1 MIRIMI
7 TTNPTIPLNDED
19 IVSYLKA
26 NPDFMRMHPELV
38 DILSAPKAD
47 MGKGVADFQ
56 SFMIERLKEDKHKAI
71 QVTRQVVENARS
83 NMNNLA
89 RIQACVLKILEA
101 KSFAEFI
108 ETITMDFSALLNV
121 DITTLVVETS
131 GRDIPHIT
139 AAGVRVVPEGTIMM
153 LLNGEDAKLSSN
165 CHGLESLY
173 GSGAG
178 LVRSEALVRVD
189 ISMNTPPAMLCFG
202 SRDPDLFKAGQ
213 GTELIGFLA
222 RVVERVFRLWL
233 DVPA

>member
-1 MIRIMI
+1 MI
-7 TTNPTIPLNDED
+7 TTNPTLPMTDDDVLA
-19 IVSYLKA
+19 YLKA
-26 NPDFMRMHPELV
+26 HPDFLRAHPDLV
-38 DILSAPKAD
+38 DSLLPPKAD

-71 QVTRQVVENARS
+71 QVTKQVVENARS

-101 KSFAEFI
+101 RSFAEFI
-108 ETITMDFSALLNV
+108 ETITMDFSAILNV

-139 AAGVRVVPEGTIMM
+139 AAGVRVVPEGTILQ
-153 LLNGEDAKLSSN
+153 LLGGEDAVLSSN
-165 CHGLESLY
+165 CVGLEALY
-173 GSGAG
+173 GAGAN
-178 LVRSEALVRVD
+178 LVRSQALVRVD
-189 ISMNTPPAMLCFG
+189 ISMNTPPAILCFG
-202 SRDPDLFKAGQ
+202 SRDPELFKQGQ

>member
-1 MIRIMI
+1 MLQ
-7 TTNPTIPLNDED
+7 TSPALPLTDD
-19 IVSYLKA
+19 DVVTYLKT
-26 NPDFMRMHPELV
+26 NPDFMRLHPELV
-38 DILSAPKAD
+38 DVLMSPKAD

-139 AAGVRVVPEGTIMM
+139 AAGVRVVPEGTIMQ
-153 LLNGEDAKLSSN
+153 LLNGEDARLSSN
-165 CHGLESLY
+165 CYGLEALY
-173 GSGAG
+173 GSGAS

-202 SRDPDLFKAGQ
+202 SRDPDLFKSGQ

>member
-1 MIRIMI
+1 ML
-7 TTNPTIPLNDED
+7 TTNPALPLNDED
-19 IVSYLKA
+19 IVAYLKA
-26 NPDFMRMHPELV
+26 NPDFLRAHPELIDALV
-38 DILSAPKAD
+38 PPKAD

-108 ETITMDFSALLNV
+108 ETITMDFSQLLNV

-139 AAGVRVVPEGTIMM
+139 AAGVRVVPEGTILQ
-153 LLNGEDAKLSSN
+153 LLNGEDARLSSN
-165 CHGLESLY
+165 CHGQEFLY
-173 GSGAG
+173 GPGAG

-202 SRDPDLFKAGQ
+202 SRDPELFKQGQ

-233 DVPA
+233 DVPV

>member
-1 MIRIMI
+1 MI
-7 TTNPTIPLNDED
+7 TTNPTLPLNDED
-19 IVSYLKA
+19 IVAYLKA
-26 NPDFMRMHPELV
+26 NPDFLRAHPELI
-38 DILSAPKAD
+38 DSLTAPKAD

-108 ETITMDFSALLNV
+108 ETITMDFSQLLNV

-139 AAGVRVVPEGTIMM
+139 ATGVRVVPEGTILQ
-153 LLNGEDAKLSSN
+153 LLNGEDARLTSN
-165 CHGLESLY
+165 CRGQEFLY
-173 GSGAG
+173 GPGAG

-202 SRDPDLFKAGQ
+202 SRDPELFKQGQ

-233 DVPA
+233 DVPV

>member
-1 MIRIMI
+1 MI
-7 TTNPTIPLNDED
+7 TTSPTVPLTDED
-19 IVSYLKA
+19 VIAYLKTH
-26 NPDFMRMHPELV
+26 PDFLRAHPEIMDALM
-38 DILSAPKAD
+38 SPKAD

-71 QVTRQVVENARS
+71 QVTKQVVENARS

-101 KSFAEFI
+101 RSFAEFI
-108 ETITMDFSALLNV
+108 ETITMDFSTLLNV

-139 AAGVRVVPEGTIMM
+139 ATGVRVVPEGTIMQ
-153 LLNGEDAKLSSN
+153 LLNGDDAALSSH
-165 CHGLESLY
+165 CVGLEALY
-173 GSGAG
+173 GAGAN
-178 LVRSEALVRVD
+178 LVRSQALVRVD
-189 ISMNTPPAMLCFG
+189 ISMNTPPAVLCFG

>member
-1 MIRIMI
+1 MLE
-7 TTNPTIPLNDED
+7 TKETIPLTDED
-19 IVSYLKA
+19 VINYLKKHPMFLRT
-26 NPDFMRMHPELV
+26 NPDLIDALMPPT
-38 DILSAPKAD
+38 DTSN
-47 MGKGVADFQ
+47 GKGVADFQ
-56 SFMIERLKEDKHKAI
+56 QFMIERLKDDKHKAI

-89 RIQACVLKILEA
+89 RIQACILKILEA
-101 KSFAEFI
+101 KSFNEFI

-139 AAGVRVVPEGTIMM
+139 AAGVRVVPEGTIMQ
-153 LLNGEDAKLSSN
+153 LLNGDDAKLSS
-165 CHGLESLY
+165 HIKGYEALY

-178 LVRSEALVRVD
+178 LVKSEALVRVD
-189 ISMNTPPAMLCFG
+189 ISMDTPPAMLCFG
-202 SRDPDLFKAGQ
+202 SRDPELFKDGQ

-222 RVVERVFRLWL
+222 RVVERMFRLWL